1 MKQPLRFIVWMAVF
15 FSFGMTCHAQKD
27 VYNQI
32 ASMEYRQWKF
42 TPEYYYYSWYMKK
55 IDLGLF
61 TIKTKVPGLGMHDN
75 GPGGIG
81 FPGDNY
87 VNEPWR
93 MMSPLRASTVA
104 EALLESRNTE
114 SEKDYWNK
122 IMTKDL
128 MVIADRSTNL
138 PMVGAKSVTADEREE
153 ISQSILDM
161 LFEISELDNLKKY
174 AQLLVEFR
182 LQYDAINQEV
192 DLIAGSN
199 EDNSRRLRSLQD
211 CNNRLRKLQDEVASA
226 FKFIR
231 TMEDPWMKEM
241 SKVYPTSFRNKK
253 NK

>member
-1 MKQPLRFIVWMAVF
+1 
-15 FSFGMTCHAQKD
+15 
-27 VYNQI
+27 
-32 ASMEYRQWKF
+32 
-42 TPEYYYYSWYMKK
+42 
-55 IDLGLF
+55 
-61 TIKTKVPGLGMHDN
+61 
-75 GPGGIG
+75 
-81 FPGDNY
+81 
-87 VNEPWR
+87 
-93 MMSPLRASTVA
+93 
-104 EALLESRNTE
+104 
-114 SEKDYWNK
+114 
-122 IMTKDL
+122 

-182 LQYDAINQEV
+182 LQYDAIHQEV

-211 CNNRLRKLQDEVASA
+211 CNNRLRKLQDEVAST